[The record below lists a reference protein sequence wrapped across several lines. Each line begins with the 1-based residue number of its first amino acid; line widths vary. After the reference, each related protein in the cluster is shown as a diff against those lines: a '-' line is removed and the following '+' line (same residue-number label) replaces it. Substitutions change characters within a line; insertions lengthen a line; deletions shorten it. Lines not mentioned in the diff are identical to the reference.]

1 MLCLTACAFSPIIQ
15 EENKA
20 HAIRH
25 SIKYSDYYMG
35 DNQNGLFQIDTYS
48 YNISKYKALQ
58 SGLK

>member
-1 MLCLTACAFSPIIQ
+1 MMGL
-15 EENKA
+15 KA